1 MLYFICQHCRRE
13 STPGEITTRPGRE
26 GVRIICPYCGRSVS
40 EEDAA
45 AQAQQRAVALI
56 LKGRFKA

>member
-1 MLYFICQHCRRE
+1 MLSFICPHCRRE
-13 STPGEITTRPGRE
+13 SAPGGITTRPGRD

-45 AQAQQRAVALI
+45 VQAQQRAVALL
-56 LKGRFKA
+56 LKGRFTA